1 MSKFKKYADRRTLVN
16 YVYRKSFIT
25 LLYSCI
31 DELTLPVGLMNLT
44 LILLTS
50 TKWWAPASAS
60 KWRMG
65 INSAFNPYPANVDKM
80 VGSCQC

>member
-1 MSKFKKYADRRTLVN
+1 MVENSFNEGKKAI
-16 YVYRKSFIT
+16 RKSYSNAMFDSIT
-25 LLYSCI
+25 SAMDSYV
-31 DELTLPVGLMNLT
+31 EANTKYTLT

-50 TKWWAPASAS
+50 TKWRAPASAS

-65 INSAFNPYPANVDKM
+65 FNTYPANVDKM